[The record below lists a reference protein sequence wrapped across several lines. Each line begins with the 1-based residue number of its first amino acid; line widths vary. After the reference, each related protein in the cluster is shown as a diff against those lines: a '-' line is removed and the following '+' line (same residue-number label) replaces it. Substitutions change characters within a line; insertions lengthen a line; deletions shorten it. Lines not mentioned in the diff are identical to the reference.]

1 MSHTIIKKIIFTYL
15 LFSGVAGNNII
26 AQGISLDVKNIE
38 QIKNAATGNVE
49 PTAFVGESFVL
60 QATVRDIGQQAQDLS
75 IAGINSFS
83 IASTMK
89 SSNIMLINGQQSI
102 EHNYKYTLIPHN
114 EGTFTLGPATIKNKR
129 GQDFSSDV
137 LTIQVIKR
145 PAGYQ
150 SQNRKATQDQTIEL
164 FCELKP
170 SKKRVVVGEPV
181 EIIASIYTRG
191 PILKTELASPTF
203 TNFLHKEVM
212 QAKTGQE
219 TRDNKVYDVI
229 EKKIVLTPLQAGEMK
244 IDPLLIQCAVRAQR
258 HKARDF
264 FDHTFFDDFYAPRV
278 EQRTAMSNDITISV
292 DPLPPHKGKVNGV
305 GEFTTL
311 EATLNKTEAQANEA
325 LLFQLIVEGKGNFD
339 QVTAPTLNLPR
350 GFKHYES
357 KNSVQEDWSQDFIPG
372 KKTFEY
378 IIQIPTAGDWEIPAQ
393 TFTFF
398 DTASGRYRNLQS
410 KPLKISVMPLTRTEQ
425 HKPKIKETVHQDSQ
439 EEEISIDKKNMS
451 LEEDI
456 HFIQEGGVIN
466 KKSAPS
472 LPWWLFILLLFIPTI
487 VLSKSMLPFLRKW
500 YYRIFRVS
508 AKKKLDEFDQR
519 IDIMIKKDSCQ
530 GLYQLLIAFLA
541 TKFDVPA
548 AFITHDWV
556 MQKLEDDKIPAEKIQ
571 EFMDYLNECAGLHF
585 VTQTKNLAELR
596 SLLKRGK
603 YWIIFL
609 GK

>member
-1 MSHTIIKKIIFTYL
+1 MSHTIITKIVFTCL
-15 LFSGVAGNNII
+15 LLIGGANNDII
-26 AQGISLDVKNIE
+26 AQSISLDVKNIE
-38 QIKNAATGNVE
+38 QIKNSATGNIE
-49 PTAFVGESFVL
+49 PTAFVGESFIL
-60 QATVRDIGQQAQDLS
+60 QAIVRDIGQQAQDLS

-83 IASTMK
+83 VASTMR
-89 SSNIMLINGQQSI
+89 SSNITLINGQQSI
-102 EHNYKYTLIPHN
+102 EHTYKYTLIPHN
-114 EGTFTLGPATIKNKR
+114 EGIFTLGPATIKNKR
-129 GQDFSSDV
+129 GQDFSSDT
-137 LTIQVIKR
+137 LSIQVIKR

-150 SQNRKATQDQTIEL
+150 SPNRKGNQDQSIEL

-181 EIIASIYTRG
+181 EVIASIYTRG

-212 QAKTGQE
+212 QAKTRQE

-244 IDPLLIQCAVRAQR
+244 IDPLMIQCVVRAQR

-264 FDHTFFDDFYAPRV
+264 FDHTFFDDFFPARA

-292 DPLPPHKGKVNGV
+292 DPLPAHKGKVNGV

-311 EATLNKTEAQANEA
+311 NATLNKTEAQANEA

-357 KNSVQEDWSQDFIPG
+357 KNSVQEDWSQDFILG

-378 IIQIPTAGDWEIPAQ
+378 VIQIPTAGNWEIPAQ

-398 DTASGRYRNLQS
+398 DTASGSYRNLQS
-410 KPLKISVMPLTRTEQ
+410 KPLAISVMPLTQTKP
-425 HKPKIKETVHQDSQ
+425 HKAKIKELIDQDDQ
-439 EEEISIDKKNMS
+439 EKEITAEKKNTP
-451 LEEDI
+451 LEKEI
-456 HFIQEGGVIN
+456 HFIQEDGGIN
-466 KKSAPS
+466 KKAAPS
-472 LPWWLFILLLFIPTI
+472 LPWWLFIILLFLPTI
-487 VLSKSMLPFLRKW
+487 LLSKSMLPFLRKW

-508 AKKKLDEFDQR
+508 AKKQLDEFDQR
-519 IDIMIKKDSCQ
+519 IDIMIKKDSVQ
-530 GLYQLLIAFLA
+530 GLYQLLLSFLA

-548 AFITHDWV
+548 SFITHDWV
-556 MQKLEDDKIPAEKIQ
+556 MQKLEDDEIPGEKIQ